1 MGILNDRIQSFQYAF
16 QGLKTLWKTQANMRI
31 HLILTT
37 GVVISGLV
45 LEISRLEWCVLLLTF
60 SLVLMAEAF
69 NTALEFLTDLA
80 SPEYHPLAKHA
91 KDVAAAAVLLTAFG
105 AAVVGILILGP
116 ALLQKLEGI

>member
-1 MGILNDRIQSFQYAF
+1 
-16 QGLKTLWKTQANMRI
+16 MRI